1 MSHPSGLV
9 VAADGDY
16 AREVGGN
23 QPPGSGMTAF
33 ATDRLA
39 ETAPAAVPASRRAAL
54 AVRLWLA
61 LLIGLTVTIVLVG
74 GATRL
79 TGSGLSIT
87 EWQPVVGAVP
97 PLSHAAWLEAF
108 EQYRATSQYE
118 LLNRGMSLSE
128 FQFIYWWEW
137 GHRQLGRFIGL
148 VYIAGLVGFAATR
161 SVSRAAWLALFGLGL
176 LLGLQGLVGW
186 IMVASGLRP
195 GMIAV
200 APVKLTLHLVFAC
213 LFFSALVA
221 AYVRFGGAR
230 AVSAPAA
237 LRAGAWALAAL
248 VLVQIALG
256 GMVAGHKAGLTYNTW
271 PLMDGR
277 FVPAGWLMLEPA
289 WRNFVENVTT
299 VQFVH
304 RMGAYALTL
313 AAAVY
318 AWAAWRAGPALRRRA
333 GLILALVALQM
344 VLGVL
349 TLIHH
354 VPLGLALAHQGA
366 ALVLLGAAIWNA
378 AATGSLSGRRAPAP
392 VP

>member
-1 MSHPSGLV
+1 
-9 VAADGDY
+9 
-16 AREVGGN
+16 
-23 QPPGSGMTAF
+23 MTAF
-33 ATDRLA
+33 ASDRIAESALA
-39 ETAPAAVPASRRAAL
+39 APAGRRAAL

-61 LLIGLTVTIVLVG
+61 LLIGLTLLIVLVG

-87 EWQPVVGAVP
+87 EWAPVVGAVP
-97 PLSHAAWLEAF
+97 PLSAEAWEAEF
-108 EQYRATSQYE
+108 ERYRATSQYE
-118 LLNRGMSLSE
+118 LLNRGMSLTE

-137 GHRQLGRFIGL
+137 GHRQLGRFIGFFY
-148 VYIAGLVGFAATR
+148 VAGLVGFAVTR
-161 SVSRAAWLALFGLGL
+161 AVSFPAWMALFGLGL

-186 IMVASGLRP
+186 IMVASGLQP

-200 APVKLTLHLVFAC
+200 APVKLTLHLTFAC

-230 AVSAPAA
+230 PLAAPAA
-237 LRAGAWALAAL
+237 LRAGAWALALL

-256 GMVAGHKAGLTYNTW
+256 GMVAGHKAGLVYNTW

-277 FVPAGWLMLEPA
+277 LVPTGWLMLEPV
-289 WRNFVENVTT
+289 WRNLTENVTT

-304 RMGAYALTL
+304 RTGAYALTL
-313 AAAVY
+313 AAALY
-318 AWAAWRAGPALRRRA
+318 AWWAWRAGPALRRRA
-333 GLILALVALQM
+333 GLILGLVAVQV
-344 VLGVL
+344 VLGIL

-366 ALVLLGAAIWNA
+366 ALLLLGAAVWNA
-378 AATGSLSGRRAPAP
+378 AAMQGFTGRRDRAPAA
-392 VP
+392 

>member
-1 MSHPSGLV
+1 
-9 VAADGDY
+9 
-16 AREVGGN
+16 
-23 QPPGSGMTAF
+23 MTAF
-33 ATDRLA
+33 ASDRLA
-39 ETAPAAVPASRRAAL
+39 GSQPAATERANSRARL

-61 LLIGLTVTIVLVG
+61 LLIGLTLAIVLVG

-108 EQYRATSQYE
+108 DQYRATSQYE
-118 LLNRGMSLSE
+118 ILNRGMSLAE

-148 VYIAGLVGFAATR
+148 VYVAGLIGFAATR
-161 SVSRAAWLALFGLGL
+161 AVGRRAWLALFGLGL

-186 IMVASGLRP
+186 IMVASGLQP
-195 GMIAV
+195 GMVAV
-200 APVKLTLHLVFAC
+200 APVKLTLHLTFAC
-213 LFFSALVA
+213 LFFAALVA
-221 AYVRFGGAR
+221 AFVRFGGAR
-230 AVSAPAA
+230 RMPAPAA
-237 LRAGAWALAAL
+237 LTAGAWALAAL
-248 VLVQIALG
+248 IVVQIALG
-256 GMVAGHKAGLTYNTW
+256 GLVAGHKAGLAYNTW

-277 FVPAGWLMLEPA
+277 FVPEGWLMLEPV

-304 RMGAYALTL
+304 RMGAYAIAL
-313 AAAVY
+313 AAAGY
-318 AWAAWRAGPALRRRA
+318 AWWAWRAGSALRRRTA
-333 GLILALVALQM
+333 LILTLVAIQV
-344 VLGVL
+344 VLGIL

-366 ALVLLGAAIWNA
+366 ALLLLGAAVWNA
-378 AATGSLSGRRAPAP
+378 ASLQGVSRRRGPAPAA
-392 VP
+392 